1 MLEMKLT
8 KKNYILNKKNIIEL
22 FNIKSKTKNQII
34 DILEY
39 FLKNTILSTGSLNHI
54 FNSILIIIN
63 YDSKDIKNINNVFK
77 NFIKLDPILIEELCI
92 QWNNYGSFE
101 YNEYYDSIVFDT
113 LTFFKV
119 FEKKNN
125 IIMAFNILHEI
136 LFNISKI
143 NTKLNEELKCKLYL
157 ELLKEIIKEF
167 TTIVE
172 KNENVINTSKL
183 YITTVEA
190 CNITVRLINDWLGN
204 TQ

>member
-101 YNEYYDSIVFDT
+101 YNEYYDSLISDI
-113 LTFFKV
+113 LNS
-119 FEKKNN
+119 EK
-125 IIMAFNILHEI
+125 
-136 LFNISKI
+136 
-143 NTKLNEELKCKLYL
+143 TRKLK
-157 ELLKEIIKEF
+157 
-167 TTIVE
+167 
-172 KNENVINTSKL
+172 
-183 YITTVEA
+183 
-190 CNITVRLINDWLGN
+190 R
-204 TQ
+204 Q